1 MGGSVSF
8 GNITP
13 CSEFNIYS
21 DAEAA

>member
-13 CSEFNIYS
+13 CSEFNIYA